1 MTAVTSAHGR
11 RRAATEA
18 GSAAGQPRGRGRVHR
33 AVRDTLV
40 VARRNLRVLVRK
52 PALII
57 PAIVQPV
64 VFLLLFKYVF
74 GGVIGAATQPTG
86 IAYIDQLVPAAIFIT
101 AAFGMATTATGI
113 ASDMSAGMV
122 DRFRSLPMSQAA
134 FLAGRVVA
142 DTIKAALAVVLI
154 TVVGVALGFR
164 PEGDVGSLAVAF
176 VLALG
181 FGFAF
186 SWLAT
191 WIGTLI
197 SSPESAIAATLL
209 WLFPLVFASS
219 AFVPPDTFPWALRTF
234 AKANP
239 ITHFV
244 DAIRVLT
251 LDVKAGTLTVPAQ
264 HPVALSVGWL
274 ALLTLVFSSL
284 AARAYARST

>member
-1 MTAVTSAHGR
+1 MTAVASTQR
-11 RRAATEA
+11 RPRMAA
-18 GSAAGQPRGRGRVHR
+18 SPAASRTPGRGRFHR

-40 VARRNLRVLVRK
+40 VAQRNLRVLVRK

-57 PAIVQPV
+57 PAVVQPI

-74 GGVIGAATQPTG
+74 GGVIGSATEATG
-86 IAYIDQLVPAAIFIT
+86 IPYIDQLVPAAIFIT
-101 AAFGMATTATGI
+101 AAFGMATTATGM
-113 ASDMSAGMV
+113 ASDMSGGMV

-134 FLAGRVVA
+134 FLSGRVVA

-154 TVVGVALGFR
+154 TIVGAIFGFR
-164 PEGDVGSLAVAF
+164 PEGDALSLVTAF

-197 SSPESAIAATLL
+197 SSPESAIAATIL

-251 LDVKAGTLTVPAQ
+251 LDVKAGTLTVPTE
-264 HPVALSVGWL
+264 HPVLLSVGWL
-274 ALLTLVFSSL
+274 ALLTLVFSWL
-284 AARAYARST
+284 ANRAYARGT